1 MEPSTDKTGEDRAAT
16 LVTRVHNGD
25 PDTETTLVETY
36 QRGLRYQLMRM
47 CRDHTHVDDLAA
59 NTFRIVLEKARA
71 GEIGRPEKLA
81 GFIRRTARDL
91 FIAEYQQKT
100 GRDTNAD
107 LDAEPPPRSQ
117 RPDPRE
123 RLEREQEAATVRQV
137 IASLSTERDRRILF
151 RYYVA
156 REDKATICADLEID
170 PGIFN
175 RLLYRARQR
184 FKVLWVAL
192 EEDFSN

>member
-36 QRGLRYQLMRM
+36 RRGLRYQLMRM
-47 CRDHTHVDDLAA
+47 CRDHTHVDDLVA
-59 NTFRIVLEKARA
+59 NTFRIVLERARA

-81 GFIRRTARDL
+81 AFIRRTARDL

-100 GRDTNAD
+100 GRDTTAG
-107 LDAEPPPRSQ
+107 LDAVPPLRSQ

-184 FKVLWVAL
+184 FKVLWIAL